1 MQRREAKIGLRDR
14 KRHRRPKERND
25 TGGKSPQ
32 KRPIPSRRRDLR
44 FRRTGWW
51 CAQSHAN
58 RSLLNI
64 SLFSGNLTGKFAI
77 FRPWRHFYIVEAA
90 VPQRFFTKFPKKINR
105 VKLSDNRDRNRVN
118 SEIQSR
124 YQKRPASLPHTL
136 HLNFAGE
143 NRLPAAA
150 RDVSNEIGSP
160 VRCDQAL
167 DPLIAFVNCRAQFK
181 AKSQLS
187 VRKLLY
193 GCLGLSHN
201 PALLSHMT
209 CGSRW
214 CRWHAGRRRTACPA
228 RFRVI
233 GICRS

>member
-1 MQRREAKIGLRDR
+1 MQRLEAKNPPERPLLSTETGNVEN
-14 KRHRRPKERND
+14 RRQE
-25 TGGKSPQ
+25 SPQ
-32 KRPIPSRRRDLR
+32 KRPVSDRRR
-44 FRRTGWW
+44 FPQFGKTGWW

-143 NRLPAAA
+143 NRLQA
-150 RDVSNEIGSP
+150 RP
-160 VRCDQAL
+160 
-167 DPLIAFVNCRAQFK
+167 
-181 AKSQLS
+181 S
-187 VRKLLY
+187 V
-193 GCLGLSHN
+193 
-201 PALLSHMT
+201 
-209 CGSRW
+209 
-214 CRWHAGRRRTACPA
+214 
-228 RFRVI
+228 
-233 GICRS
+233 